1 MELPYLRGAGKR
13 LLFNSG
19 QECMDSM
26 KGIEE
31 GKGVMQS
38 VRMLVMCCRIT
49 LVLEVPSWIGF
60 STSE

>member
-1 MELPYLRGAGKR
+1 
-13 LLFNSG
+13 
-19 QECMDSM
+19 MDSM

-60 STSE
+60 STFSTFRVLYSFAKSSYVLGSEAF